1 MRVIKYEGHPG
12 QAKGKIVVVG
22 ESSGPVVDSV
32 SAQTEK
38 GKKSRARRN
47 LAEFPHEGDPQGS
60 PIMTKD
66 RTLTEIF
73 EGQDGLEQQV
83 AGEEINGK
91 ISQEAMRDTD
101 DFNRRERIAD

>member
-47 LAEFPHEGDPQGS
+47 LAELPHEGDPQGS
-60 PIMTKD
+60 PIMPKD
-66 RTLTEIF
+66 RTLTELF

-83 AGEEINGK
+83 AGEEIDGE
-91 ISQEAMRDTD
+91 IGQEALEED
-101 DFNRRERIAD
+101 ERFRQENKIA